1 MPDAVIKKDPQ
12 SAHRLKANGY
22 ATLKEL
28 NYYQGMEMRDGY
40 EEIWTYG
47 NQAEPELRETKFYD
61 IPYLVG
67 CPSNESSRA
76 LESATETIS
85 EFLISMIVKA
95 EKIEDSEAQ
104 FLTSAFYSNAT
115 SIVEKNDRDP
125 GKCIIDKKEVSV
137 ERPGSSHEFPRCFAA
152 IGFASASIPKKLVRA
167 YVVKEICEQ
176 AGIKPVSP
184 ADYAAMAAKADG
196 TMLLPFRDMDD
207 MPNGETGSAE
217 AKAIIKPIANIHKI
231 VHASL
236 FDYVRD
242 LKLDIEPGSGMGA
255 DENENGSVAFQGAA
269 LVLDNGDY
277 CAAVYGGE
285 NFQETV
291 IALFNSVVE
300 DGKFPQVGTYVN
312 DGRFLN
318 LTGLLAQLYELV
330 DGANQAEPVE
340 GAVSWYDKLRY
351 IASAQDDIS
360 RIVGQEYAAGTPL
373 AAIVLEDNTVLVFS
387 DADEAA
393 RSYYQ
398 SNASKVMASSAADQI
413 VAYMDA
419 SPAAD
424 GQQAQAVNI
433 D

>member
-1 MPDAVIKKDPQ
+1 
-12 SAHRLKANGY
+12 
-22 ATLKEL
+22 
-28 NYYQGMEMRDGY
+28 
-40 EEIWTYG
+40 
-47 NQAEPELRETKFYD
+47 
-61 IPYLVG
+61 
-67 CPSNESSRA
+67 
-76 LESATETIS
+76 
-85 EFLISMIVKA
+85 
-95 EKIEDSEAQ
+95 
-104 FLTSAFYSNAT
+104 
-115 SIVEKNDRDP
+115 
-125 GKCIIDKKEVSV
+125 
-137 ERPGSSHEFPRCFAA
+137 
-152 IGFASASIPKKLVRA
+152 
-167 YVVKEICEQ
+167 
-176 AGIKPVSP
+176 
-184 ADYAAMAAKADG
+184 
-196 TMLLPFRDMDD
+196 
-207 MPNGETGSAE
+207 
-217 AKAIIKPIANIHKI
+217 
-231 VHASL
+231 
-236 FDYVRD
+236 
-242 LKLDIEPGSGMGA
+242 MGA

-300 DGKFPQVGTYVN
+300 DGEFPQVGTYVN

-318 LTGLLAQLYELV
+318 LTDLLAQLYELV

-360 RIVGQEYAAGTPL
+360 RIEGQEYAAGTPL

-413 VAYMDA
+413 VACMDA